1 MHELKTP
8 LTSIIATVDLL
19 QEQVKDP
26 LQTRMVQNIL
36 RSSVNLEQRVNELF
50 ELARGE
56 LGLIKIEPVPLDM
69 GRLIIEIAAEITPVA
84 QEKGLKLRTEIPAA
98 ALTVGRQK
106 PLRQVLINLLGIQS
120 SSHPGRDYH
129 QV

>member
-1 MHELKTP
+1 VHELKTP